1 MVLITAQGGMLK
13 KLYIDNSMYLLM
25 SRRNHLTWL
34 GYNDTLSTL

>member
-13 KLYIDNSMYLLM
+13 KLYIDNSIYLILM
-25 SRRNHLTWL
+25 S